1 MLQILLRADLYLAPT
16 WKVIGLTPPVFK
28 DSLHGCR
35 MGEIK
40 RENSENWRKDEEC
53 VEKQEDLLHWFFG
66 TDVSTSNEAVT
77 VICPDIQNGVGGTWF
92 FLVAVHFIFVG
103 VGVATQ

>member
-1 MLQILLRADLYLAPT
+1 MRSV
-16 WKVIGLTPPVFK
+16 WK
-28 DSLHGCR
+28 S
-35 MGEIK
+35 
-40 RENSENWRKDEEC
+40 RKIC
-53 VEKQEDLLHWFFG
+53 FTGFFG